1 MYRVIL
7 GKSARSAESRLHLE
21 LSQSQVTK
29 HITMTPPEIGRY
41 RDYMHSHLMIDR
53 SDLHPLSS
61 TSRSVHGKKHEKEH
75 IHISLNKEPG

>member
-41 RDYMHSHLMIDR
+41 RDYMYSHLMIDR
-53 SDLHPLSS
+53 
-61 TSRSVHGKKHEKEH
+61 
-75 IHISLNKEPG
+75 